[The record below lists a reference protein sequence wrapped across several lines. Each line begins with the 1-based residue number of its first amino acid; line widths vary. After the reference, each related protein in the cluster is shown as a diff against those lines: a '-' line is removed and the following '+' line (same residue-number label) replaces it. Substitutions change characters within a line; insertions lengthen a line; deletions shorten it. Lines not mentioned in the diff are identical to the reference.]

1 MQLELTQLKQ
11 EMERRLNEKD
21 EEMESSR
28 KNQQRQLQA
37 MQHTVDVEVK
47 AKNDQMKQR
56 KAIEAQ
62 VDDMQGQ
69 IEELEKVRENVS
81 MHKHASLLS
90 EVAFE

>member
-1 MQLELTQLKQ
+1 
-11 EMERRLNEKD
+11 MERRLNEKD

-69 IEELEKVRENVS
+69 IEELEKVRENDFICMYVP
-81 MHKHASLLS
+81 LLA
-90 EVAFE
+90 ELAY